1 MLLNIQSQ
9 ITIPDIQK
17 KKGKSD
23 TYSKEMESYLNIIC
37 MLELAEKNFKAVI
50 TNMLNVTKES
60 TYVLNKWTNRKSQ
73 MKELQE
79 YETGFPWDAM
89 QRTA

>member
-1 MLLNIQSQ
+1 MSYAAQDTVPNYNPRH
-9 ITIPDIQK
+9 TK

-23 TYSKEMESYLNIIC
+23 AYSKEMETYLKIIC

-60 TYVLNKWTNRKSQ
+60 TYVLNK
-73 MKELQE
+73 
-79 YETGFPWDAM
+79 
-89 QRTA
+89 